1 MTTFS
6 DAIISEMKNIAWNF
20 FAFSRLISYFEPFQ
34 KRDDTHIW
42 YIFELTDS
50 ERRGWINV

>member
-20 FAFSRLISYFEPFQ
+20 FAFSKFTFNFENFPN
-34 KRDDTHIW
+34 KHNTHSW
-42 YIFELTDS
+42 CLFEIRDS
-50 ERRGWINV
+50 EKGG